1 MGANFTGSQNALPGA
16 YTEIFTDTRGVSVP
30 GGLRLAAIVGEGV
43 RVERLVS
50 SAVGGGSDGL
60 NSTYTSTN
68 GSDGRHFSLSLFPIV
83 SNRTVLY
90 KNGIPLTGLEQ
101 AGFAGTDTTFS
112 STFDYRIDITTGQIE
127 LQTASL
133 VDQGGAYFVASSL
146 NVGDGTI
153 SGLTLEDANAPT
165 ETWTVRV
172 SSVLRDGYGNPID
185 GYAKFVVQ
193 GSVSGVILDG
203 YGNPITWQSN
213 GTTVSNGV
221 LSFSIAEGMVAFR
234 EGDLFTIKV
243 KSGALQRGDSLVT
256 NYIAE
261 IELNQPQFFT
271 DITDLTTKHGSPSLE
286 NRLSLGAQLAFA
298 NTPPGIWAVQAAPS
312 IPRRVSYTLEASA
325 SGGMVADDLQFALPV
340 GVVPDANTNIN
351 FFVTDPVT
359 SVETQIIPNK
369 VDFYDPTLTAS
380 PAAFHFGAS
389 FTFAYTV
396 VLEDSVQKEGDDGL
410 LTSLTATTASLSSE
424 SVAFGADDF
433 SGTRTVQILA
443 PATNAGTYPIL
454 SVAGGVLTISDAG
467 GFTDETDVE
476 FRVIDSSD
484 TSAKI
489 LFTDDL
495 ALSTGETLRVTV
507 VDTRD
512 ADFFDANWINAYEAL
527 ETIDVDI
534 IVPLPRQTISQVFA
548 TGKQHVLSMSNIKNR
563 RERVLFI
570 GAINGLVPNN
580 VIGTT
585 QAAVEDIGILEG
597 IQGDDPSEVLAG
609 NIEDLTDYGVQNS
622 FGDTFRVVYFY
633 PDQIV
638 VQIGADRTIVDGFF
652 IAAAA
657 AGFLS
662 SIPNVAIPLTNKTL
676 AGFAIL
682 SDRLFRPIVLEQVAA
697 AGVTVLQPAVGGG
710 KILWGKT
717 TTLSGFAE
725 EEEISIVFIRDAI
738 AKRMRAAF
746 LGFVGQ
752 AESPTFQGSLI
763 ARATGV
769 LQSFISQG
777 LITAFSDLRVARD
790 SVEPRQWNVT
800 VKVQPVYPVNWIYIR
815 VGVGIL

>member
-1 MGANFTGSQNALPGA
+1 MGANFPGSTNALPGVF
-16 YTEIFTDTRGVSVP
+16 TEVFTDTRGVSVP
-30 GGLRLAAIVGEGV
+30 GGLRLAAIVGEGA

-60 NSTYTSTN
+60 DPTYSSTN
-68 GSDGRHFSLSLFPIV
+68 GSDGRHFALSLFPII
-83 SNRTVLY
+83 SNRTTVF

-101 AGFAGTDTTFS
+101 AGFAGTGTTFS
-112 STFDYRIDITTGQIE
+112 NTFDYRIDITTGQIE

-133 VDQGGAYFVASSL
+133 VDQGGSFFTTSSL
-146 NVGDGTI
+146 NVGNGTI
-153 SGLTLEDANAPT
+153 TGLTLDDPNAPT

-172 SSVLRDGYGNPID
+172 SSVLRDGYGVPID

-213 GTTVSNGV
+213 GETVTNGI
-221 LSFSIAEGMVAFR
+221 LSFAITEGTVAFR
-234 EGDLFTIKV
+234 EGDVFTIQV
-243 KSGALQRGDSLVT
+243 QSGALQRGDSLVVT
-256 NYIAE
+256 YIAT
-261 IELNQPQFFT
+261 IELNQPQFFS
-271 DITDLTTKHGSPSLE
+271 DISDLTVKHGSPSLE

-298 NTPPGIWAVQAAPS
+298 NTPPGVWAVQAAPS
-312 IPRRVSYTLEASA
+312 IPRRVSYVVEESA
-325 SGGMVADDLQFALPV
+325 SGGAVADDLSFALPV
-340 GVVPDANTNIN
+340 GVVPDADANIN
-351 FFVTDPVT
+351 FFVTDAVT
-359 SVETQIIPNK
+359 GTETQLLPNK
-369 VDFYDPTLTAS
+369 TDFYDPTITAS
-380 PAAFHFGAS
+380 PSTFHFGAA

-396 VLEDSVQKEGDDGL
+396 ILDDSVQKEGDDGVI
-410 LTSLTATTASLSSE
+410 TSVTATTATLSSTT
-424 SVAFGADDF
+424 VNFGADDF
-433 SGTRTVQILA
+433 SATRTVQILA
-443 PATNAGTYPIL
+443 PATNAGTFAIL
-454 SVAGGVLTISDAG
+454 SVADGVLTLSDAG

-484 TSAKI
+484 SSAQI

-507 VDTRD
+507 VDTKD
-512 ADFFDANWINAYEAL
+512 ADFFDVNWINAYEAL
-527 ETIDVDI
+527 ELIDVDI
-534 IVPLPRQTISQVFA
+534 VVPLPRQTISQVFA
-548 TGKQHVLSMSNIKNR
+548 TGKQHTLSMSNIKNR
-563 RERVLFI
+563 RERLLFI
-570 GAINGLVPNN
+570 GAINGLSPDN
-580 VIGTT
+580 VIGTFP
-585 QAAVEDIGILEG
+585 AAVEDIGILEG
-597 IQGDDPSEVLAG
+597 IQGDEPSEVLAG
-609 NIEDLTDYGVQNS
+609 NIEDLTNYGVQNS

-638 VQIGADRTIVDGFF
+638 VQIGADRTIIDGFH

-662 SIPNVAIPLTNKTL
+662 AIPNVAIPLTNKTL

-682 SDRLFRPIVLEQVAA
+682 SDRLFRPIVLEQIAA
-697 AGVTVLQPAVGGG
+697 AGITVLQPAVGGG
-710 KILWGKT
+710 KVLWGKT

-725 EEEISIVFIRDAI
+725 EEEISVVFIRDAI

-746 LGFVGQ
+746 LGFIGQ
-752 AESPTFQGSLI
+752 AESPTLQGSLI

-790 SVEPRQWNVT
+790 AVEPRQWNVT
-800 VKVQPVYPVNWIYIR
+800 VRVQPVFPVNWIFIR
-815 VGVGIL
+815 VGVGTL